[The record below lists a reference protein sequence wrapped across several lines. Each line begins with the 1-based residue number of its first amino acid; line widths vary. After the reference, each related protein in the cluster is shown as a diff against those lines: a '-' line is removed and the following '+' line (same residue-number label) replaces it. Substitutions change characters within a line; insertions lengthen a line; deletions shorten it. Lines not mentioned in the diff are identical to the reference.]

1 MPIST
6 HDALQQAGY
15 VPQQTLMARPVLA
28 TREEGKRYALK
39 VSNNKESVLYQ
50 VDGSIITTGE
60 KCDKLIQ
67 VKLESKPEKWA
78 QIFVE
83 LKGHDVSH
91 ALTQLIE
98 TVKQKIF
105 YHTTNTIKRACV
117 VATSYPAN
125 KSNPEIEK
133 KIIELGK
140 LQYQLKKLKSGQTD
154 NI

>member
-1 MPIST
+1 MPTST
-6 HDALQQAGY
+6 YDTLLQAGY
-15 VPQQTLMARPVLA
+15 SPSQSLLVRKILA
-28 TREEGKRYALK
+28 THEEGKRYALQI
-39 VSNNKESVLYQ
+39 SNNKESVLFQ
-50 VDGSIITTGE
+50 VDGTIIKTGE
-60 KCDKLIQ
+60 KCDKLVQ

-98 TVKQKIF
+98 TAKQKIF
-105 YHTTNTIKRACV
+105 CHSTNTIKRACV
-117 VATSYPAN
+117 VATSFPTN
-125 KSNPEIEK
+125 KANPEIEK

-140 LQYQLKKLKSGQTD
+140 MQFQLKKLKSGQTD